1 MEHFE
6 EKYVI
11 ELNEKKPPGGD
22 YSIISKYDSGV
33 YGETVTWFGAELSC
47 TNGGTTVKTRFP
59 PMEMSAEELKDDI
72 LKWFGGVEVR
82 RKYERIA

>member
-1 MEHFE
+1 MIAEKHLFE
-6 EKYVI
+6 II
-11 ELNEKKPPGGD
+11 ERKPKGGEFTILTKCD
-22 YSIISKYDSGV
+22 YDETTGEIIPWY
-33 YGETVTWFGAELSC
+33 GAELSC